1 MSGLEGLFVSPWY
14 WLVGGLVVA
23 GLEIVVAGVFLLWIG
38 LGAMMVGILL
48 LLLPGMPFALQL
60 LLFAVT
66 MLSSVALGFFVQ
78 RRGGASVG
86 AGELNHELQAL
97 IGRRCE
103 AATDF
108 TAGRGRIRVGDTT
121 YSALGGDDILAGE
134 FVEILSADADAIRV
148 VRVHVSTV

>member
-86 AGELNHELQAL
+86 AGSGKAVRSARTVSCIAPRWTGMCGAL
-97 IGRRCE
+97 
-103 AATDF
+103 ATRPPSPSK
-108 TAGRGRIRVGDTT
+108 TAQ
-121 YSALGGDDILAGE
+121 E
-134 FVEILSADADAIRV
+134 
-148 VRVHVSTV
+148 